1 MYFESN
7 RSSDDGLLA
16 VGTVV
21 MNRRES
27 GAYPHTICGVVGQP
41 GQFASGVLDKPMS
54 DRERGRVEQIADAI
68 LAGQRH
74 PGVRRA
80 MFFHTA
86 GLWFPYRNMHYVLV
100 AGGNAFYEKGPPSN
114 AFPTPWPMV
123 SALGPSPLADD
134 DRLSLFLSTGQGL

>member
-21 MNRRES
+21 MNRLES

-41 GQFASGVLDKPMS
+41 GQFASGVLESPMT
-54 DRERGRVEQIADAI
+54 DLERTHIEQIADAV

-74 PGVRRA
+74 AGVGRA

-86 GLWFPYRNMHYVLV
+86 GISFPYGNMHYVLV
-100 AGGNAFYEKGPPSN
+100 AGGNAFYEKIPYETSS
-114 AFPTPWPMV
+114 PTAMGTDAG
-123 SALGPSPLADD
+123 SSELAGS
-134 DRLSLFLSTGQGL
+134 DRLSFFLTTGEGL